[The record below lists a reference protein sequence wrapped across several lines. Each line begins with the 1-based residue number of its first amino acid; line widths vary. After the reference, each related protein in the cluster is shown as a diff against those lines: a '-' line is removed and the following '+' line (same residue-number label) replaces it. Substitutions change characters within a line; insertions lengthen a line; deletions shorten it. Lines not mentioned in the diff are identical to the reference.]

1 MRKIKN
7 YITIQK
13 LIILFFVF
21 LITLNADQKIVNEKI
36 KITLKMLEPISVIII
51 GILIGFIV
59 YSVMLPI
66 FKMGEML

>member
-1 MRKIKN
+1 MSIS
-7 YITIQK
+7 
-13 LIILFFVF
+13 FFN
-21 LITLNADQKIVNEKI
+21 LNEIYYERVNEKI